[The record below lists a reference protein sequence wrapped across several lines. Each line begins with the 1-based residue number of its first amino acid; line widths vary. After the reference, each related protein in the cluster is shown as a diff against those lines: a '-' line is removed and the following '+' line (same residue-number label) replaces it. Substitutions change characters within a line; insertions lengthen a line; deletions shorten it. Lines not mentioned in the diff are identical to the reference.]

1 MTAINILF
9 MLITLE
15 GAFDSFTNIAASE
28 MAITEISNNIF
39 VCLFISKTSIINY
52 NFKCLIG

>member
-15 GAFDSFTNIAASE
+15 GAFDSFTNMAASE
-28 MAITEISNNIF
+28 IAMIEISNNIF
-39 VCLFISKTSIINY
+39 VCLFISKTSI
-52 NFKCLIG
+52 